1 MRYSISQVAK
11 ASGVSARMLR
21 HYDAI
26 GLLTPASVAANGYRW
41 YGRFELLRLQR
52 ILLLRR
58 LGLGLAEIGAVLG
71 EQADEA
77 AALRGHLAQ
86 LEAERRRLDR
96 VIATVEETI
105 ADLGRARIGDPE
117 RFFAGLRKDGA
128 AMRQAYRETF
138 GEGAEVAFDVAQAA
152 QVGLTAADYEHAA
165 ARSAALFRRL
175 AAVMRSGAAPE
186 DPAAL
191 DAVAEH
197 YESVSRFWQPTAP
210 AYAAMGG
217 LYLDD
222 PRQRA
227 LAEQAD
233 PQLPAWLA
241 RAIEAYAR
249 VRFVPPL
256 GKD

>member
-21 HYDAI
+21 HYDAL

-41 YGRFELLRLQR
+41 YSRPELLRLQR

-71 EQADEA
+71 DQVDEA

-86 LEAERRRLDR
+86 LEDERRRLDR

-105 ADLGRARIGDPE
+105 ADLGHARIGDPD

-128 AMRQAYRETF
+128 AMRQSYRETF
-138 GEGAEVAFDVAQAA
+138 GEGAAAAFDVAQAA
-152 QVGLTAADYEHAA
+152 QHGLSAADYEHAA
-165 ARSAALFRRL
+165 AQGAALFRRL

-186 DPAAL
+186 DPPHSTPSPNTTSRCAA
-191 DAVAEH
+191 
-197 YESVSRFWQPTAP
+197 SGSRPPRPT
-210 AYAAMGG
+210 
-217 LYLDD
+217 
-222 PRQRA
+222 PRWA
-227 LAEQAD
+227 
-233 PQLPAWLA
+233 
-241 RAIEAYAR
+241 
-249 VRFVPPL
+249 
-256 GKD
+256 GCT

>member
-1 MRYSISQVAK
+1 MQYSISQVAK

-58 LGLGLAEIGAVLG
+58 LGLGLAEIGAILG
-71 EQADEA
+71 EQVDEA

-86 LEAERRRLDR
+86 LEEERRRLDR
-96 VIATVEETI
+96 VIATVVETI
-105 ADLGRARIGDPE
+105 ADLGDARIEDPE

-128 AMRQAYRETF
+128 AMRQTYRETF
-138 GEGAEVAFDVAQAA
+138 GEGAGAAFDVAQAA
-152 QVGLTAADYEHAA
+152 QQGLTAADYEHAA
-165 ARSAALFRRL
+165 AQSAALFRRL
-175 AAVMRSGAAPE
+175 ADVMRSGAGPE

-191 DAVAEH
+191 DVVARH
-197 YESVSRFWQPTAP
+197 YESVSRFWQPTAS

-217 LYLDD
+217 LYLTD
-222 PRQRA
+222 PRQRD
-227 LAEQAD
+227 LAARAD

-241 RAIEAYAR
+241 SAIEAYAR
-249 VRFVPPL
+249 VRLVPPL
-256 GKD
+256 GKA

>member
-1 MRYSISQVAK
+1 MFRIGEFARFTR
-11 ASGVSARMLR
+11 VSVKMLR

-41 YGRFELLRLQR
+41 YGRLELLRLQR

-71 EQADEA
+71 DQVDEA
-77 AALRGHLAQ
+77 TALRGHLAQ
-86 LEAERRRLDR
+86 LEEERRRLDR

-105 ADLGRARIGDPE
+105 ADLGRAPIGDPD

-128 AMRQAYRETF
+128 AMRQHYRETF
-138 GEGAEVAFDVAQAA
+138 GEGAAAVFDTAQAA
-152 QVGLTAADYEHAA
+152 QAGLTAADYEHAA

-197 YESVSRFWQPTAP
+197 YESVSHFWQPTAP

-217 LYLDD
+217 LYVTD
-222 PRQRA
+222 PRQRV
-227 LAEQAD
+227 LAERAD
-233 PQLPAWLA
+233 PALPAWLA

-249 VRFVPPL
+249 VRLVPPL
-256 GKD
+256 GKE

>member
-41 YGRFELLRLQR
+41 YGRLELLRLQR

-58 LGLGLAEIGAVLG
+58 LGLGLAEIGAVLDDQVG
-71 EQADEA
+71 EA

-86 LEAERRRLDR
+86 LEQERRRLDR

-105 ADLGRARIGDPE
+105 ADLGQARIDDPD

-128 AMRQAYRETF
+128 AMRQTYRETF
-138 GEGAEVAFDVAQAA
+138 GEGAAAAFDGALAA
-152 QVGLTAADYEHAA
+152 QDGLTAADYEHAA

-186 DPAAL
+186 DPASL

-210 AYAAMGG
+210 AYAALGG
-217 LYLDD
+217 LYLND
-222 PRQRA
+222 PRQRE
-227 LAEQAD
+227 LAERAD
-233 PQLPAWLA
+233 PELPAWLA

-249 VRFVPPL
+249 VRLVPPL
-256 GKD
+256 GKA

>member
-41 YGRFELLRLQR
+41 YGRLELLRLQR

-71 EQADEA
+71 DQVDEA

-86 LEAERRRLDR
+86 LEEERRRLDR

-105 ADLGRARIGDPE
+105 ADLHHARIGDPD
-117 RFFAGLRKDGA
+117 RFFAGLRKDSA
-128 AMRQAYRETF
+128 AMRQNYRETF
-138 GEGAEVAFDVAQAA
+138 GEGAAVAFDTAQAA
-152 QVGLTAADYEHAA
+152 QEGLTAADYEQAA

-197 YESVSRFWQPTAP
+197 YEAVSHFWQPTAP

-217 LYLDD
+217 LYVTD
-222 PRQRA
+222 PRQRE
-227 LAEQAD
+227 LAAGAD
-233 PQLPAWLA
+233 PELPAWLA

-249 VRFVPPL
+249 VRLVPPL
-256 GKD
+256 GKT